1 MTTVAGRMPFRRH
14 PVPRVQEEILRSV
27 TGPQL
32 RKARDVAARR
42 IGDEGLSVE
51 RREEEQRMLAAIDR
65 EIARRVGDDDPS
77 AIFMR

>member
-1 MTTVAGRMPFRRH
+1 MPFRRH

-32 RKARDVAARR
+32 RKARDAAIRR
-42 IGDEGLSVE
+42 IDDEGLPLE
-51 RREEEQRMLAAIDR
+51 RRQDEERLLTAIDC

-77 AIFMR
+77 AIFML